1 VSPVGAQS
9 ESKAVPRVS
18 EFYLHD
24 KGSEARVFQDG
35 KIIIYTKKKNYLKTI
50 FSTSSPIS
58 QMYAEFR
65 KIMRE
70 NRQSR

>member
-1 VSPVGAQS
+1 MGAQS

-35 KIIIYTKKKNYLKTI
+35 KIIIYTKKKKKLSQNYFFHKLTNL
-50 FSTSSPIS
+50 TNVCRIS
-58 QMYAEFR
+58 QNNER
-65 KIMRE
+65 KSSIKVK
-70 NRQSR
+70 

>member
-1 VSPVGAQS
+1 MGAQS

-35 KIIIYTKKKNYLKTI
+35 KIIIYTKKKKI
-50 FSTSSPIS
+50 IS
-58 QMYAEFR
+58 KLFFPQAH
-65 KIMRE
+65 
-70 NRQSR
+70 QSHKCMQNFAK